1 MSDNTETK
9 TRKTVPAFYKV
20 KNDVTGEELIV
31 KATSASVA
39 EAYSRN
45 EALKKVASFT
55 TEKLD
60 ADGITALVESGVDIK
75 DIKFIEAS
83 SKAKGNGKGKADAT
97 AAPDAAPVANASP
110 ELKPAAPAAP
120 AASPVFSAST
130 FAR

>member
-45 EALKKVASFT
+45 EALKKIASFT

-83 SKAKGNGKGKADAT
+83 SKAKANGKNKADAPT
-97 AAPDAAPVANASP
+97 APAIVPDAGNAPEPGNS
-110 ELKPAAPAAP
+110 AP